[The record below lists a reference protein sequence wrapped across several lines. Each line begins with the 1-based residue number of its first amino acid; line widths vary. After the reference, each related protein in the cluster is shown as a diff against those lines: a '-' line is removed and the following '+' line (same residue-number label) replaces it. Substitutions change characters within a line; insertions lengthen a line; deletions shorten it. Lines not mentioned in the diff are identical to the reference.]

1 MKKDWSKFK
10 PAEKLSTS
18 DKQEN
23 ASSILLLFVFSIQMQ
38 KWPYSVLSLYVR
50 LRIIYDH
57 FP

>member
-38 KWPYSVLSLYVR
+38 KWPHSVLSLYVR
-50 LRIIYDH
+50 LRIIDDH